1 MLCQHGS
8 AQIMYDFLYPYV
20 AEYFS
25 IDSVNFKYNAQ
36 KCLYVYV
43 NINKFKLNSKVWI
56 QITLSQP
63 FDHQSHS

>member
-43 NINKFKLNSKVWI
+43 NINKFKLNSKV
-56 QITLSQP
+56 
-63 FDHQSHS
+63 